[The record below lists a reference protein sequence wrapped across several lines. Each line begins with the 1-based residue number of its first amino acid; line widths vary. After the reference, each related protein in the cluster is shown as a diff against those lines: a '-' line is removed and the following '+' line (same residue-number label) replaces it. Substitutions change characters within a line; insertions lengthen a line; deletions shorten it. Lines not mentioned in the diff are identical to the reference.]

1 MFQAY
6 LHTCHPIERRLIK
19 LYKLIN
25 NITNYKL
32 VSEREIIYF
41 LNNIKKKK
49 KRMFGYLYYF
59 NGKCYISKMNSYDRF
74 KNDMG
79 E

>member
-49 KRMFGYLYYF
+49 KGCLAI
-59 NGKCYISKMNSYDRF
+59 CIISMENAIYQK
-74 KNDMG
+74 
-79 E
+79 